1 MHPITDTQFK
11 NLCSLKIKMNA
22 YKGFHNFVCMS
33 VIKTCV
39 TDLTLKD
46 ENAQH

>member
-22 YKGFHNFVCMS
+22 YKGFHNFFCMS
-33 VIKTCV
+33 VKKTCV

-46 ENAQH
+46 ENTQH